1 MNYFISEK
9 QVDKTQARTAG
20 SKARDDVE
28 TIFKEKN
35 MAPILVTTMQE
46 KRKKKRGLMQKLKIH
61 REIYKEWKTK
71 IKNLAKGDVL
81 FIQFPC
87 LEHTLYLPY
96 LLKNLKKRGVKTV
109 LLLHDLEILRV
120 SKERRTK
127 LKKKIRLR
135 LEDYGCLKNAGFLIA
150 HNPRM
155 VEYLKNMG
163 ISASKIISL
172 GIFDYL
178 IPNFSPREM
187 CDQNKIVIAG
197 NLEKRK
203 AKYLYELPCDVKFE
217 LYGVNY
223 TGIQNEFI
231 TYHGSYPSDELP
243 NVIEGRFGL
252 VWDGTSTETC
262 EGVYGQYLKINNP
275 HKTSLYLASG
285 IPVFIW
291 KESALANFVVK
302 NSCGVLIGSISEI
315 REVLNSLSQ
324 DDYDKLKCGA
334 EEVGEKMRRGYFT
347 RQAINRIQM
356 DDNC

>member
-35 MAPILVTTMQE
+35 MVPIPVTAMQE
-46 KRKKKRGLMQKLKIH
+46 KRKKKWGLIRKLKIH

-155 VEYLKNMG
+155 VEHLKNMG

-178 IPNFSPREM
+178 IPNFAPREM

-231 TYHGSYPSDELP
+231 TYHGSYPPYELP

-285 IPVFIW
+285 MPVLIW
-291 KESALANFVVK
+291 EQAALADFIIEK
-302 NSCGVLIGSISEI
+302 HCGLLI
-315 REVLNSLSQ
+315 NSLDEIPALLKKLSYE
-324 DDYDKLKCGA
+324 DYSELKKNA
-334 EEVGEKMRRGYFT
+334 VKVGERLRDGNYT
-347 RQAINRIQM
+347 ISAINNVINQ
-356 DDNC
+356 D